1 MNQANRPFTM
11 NMELTTRCPLMCP
24 FCYCTLN
31 DSPNPPAM
39 LGRLEEV
46 VTGML
51 K

>member
-1 MNQANRPFTM
+1 MLCSAQRM
-11 NMELTTRCPLMCP
+11 SYLTHKEVKIM
-24 FCYCTLN
+24 N

-46 VTGML
+46 VTGVL